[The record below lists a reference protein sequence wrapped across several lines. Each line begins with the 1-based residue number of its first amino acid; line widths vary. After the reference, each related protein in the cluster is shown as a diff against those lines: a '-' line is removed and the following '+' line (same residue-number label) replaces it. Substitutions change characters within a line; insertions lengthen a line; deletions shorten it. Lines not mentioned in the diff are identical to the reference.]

1 MTIDGCEANIHFSQL
16 IECVARGERFI
27 VTHHNAPIVMLKSV
41 SPQPAAPL
49 KQVIAQLKAFHQNYR
64 LNGHSVQEMK
74 RNYKI

>member
-1 MTIDGCEANIHFSQL
+1 
-16 IECVARGERFI
+16 
-27 VTHHNAPIVMLKSV
+27 MLKSV